1 MNAKVLWENR
11 EVSSFSR
18 LYALFF
24 ILIILFFISLKRII
38 YLASDITVV
47 SWINDIVR
55 KEFISGVGLKFFVL
69 GLLPEIPYWIKFK
82 REKNGI
88 VIYNIRKNLFYRSN
102 SLLLYL
108 ILKMLSKNYSVE
120 QIVEIISEDNKIS
133 FLKAKEKVDH
143 YLTQLQKIIIG
154 ENREGNNTNYSIDH
168 IYEFESPLVLSLL
181 LTYKCNL
188 KCKHCLVGSLRHYQ
202 IKELELDD
210 IKKLAEQMEKYEI
223 FKIILNGGEP
233 TVRKDFLKFWKYLI
247 NTKSLLN

>member
-133 FLKAKEKVDH
+133 FLKAKEKSRS
-143 YLTQLQKIIIG
+143 LFNSIA
-154 ENREGNNTNYSIDH
+154 ENNYWRE
-168 IYEFESPLVLSLL
+168 
-181 LTYKCNL
+181 
-188 KCKHCLVGSLRHYQ
+188 
-202 IKELELDD
+202 
-210 IKKLAEQMEKYEI
+210 
-223 FKIILNGGEP
+223 
-233 TVRKDFLKFWKYLI
+233 
-247 NTKSLLN
+247 